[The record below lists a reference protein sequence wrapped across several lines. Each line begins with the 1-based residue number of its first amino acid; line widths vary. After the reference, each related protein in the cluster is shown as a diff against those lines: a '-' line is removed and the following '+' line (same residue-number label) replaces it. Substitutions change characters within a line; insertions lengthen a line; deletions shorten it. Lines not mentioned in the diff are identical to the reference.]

1 MLEVNKE
8 KGMTGN
14 VSIANATERE
24 LVIEVLKFKYYIDM
38 SLSYNEP
45 HHLANY
51 TYDLARKINIFYE
64 NEKLSELPWEEAYLK
79 LVLLR
84 TALLVLKTGMESL
97 GIKPVGR
104 I

>member
-1 MLEVNKE
+1 
-8 KGMTGN
+8 
-14 VSIANATERE
+14 
-24 LVIEVLKFKYYIDM
+24 M

-64 NEKLSELPWEEAYLK
+64 DQKLIELPWEEASLK